1 MEPNPQTPEQSH
13 PAVLELARL
22 RAGLA
27 VGLSVEQSARLQGAT
42 DEELTADAEAFAA
55 ELGLTGPPAPS
66 APRSGGNRGSEVG
79 NGAGTVSGGAQR
91 YRQRHGIDEDGRR
104 PERRQDNSDGRNS
117 FAERTY
123 TMNGR

>member
-1 MEPNPQTPEQSH
+1 MELTPEQERDS
-13 PAVLELARL
+13 ALTELARL

-55 ELGLTGPPAPS
+55 ELGLTGPPAPP
-66 APRSGGNRGSEVG
+66 APRVGGPRGIDVG
-79 NGAGTVSGGAQR
+79 NGAGTVTGGAQR

-104 PERRQDNSDGRNS
+104 PERRHDNSDGRNP